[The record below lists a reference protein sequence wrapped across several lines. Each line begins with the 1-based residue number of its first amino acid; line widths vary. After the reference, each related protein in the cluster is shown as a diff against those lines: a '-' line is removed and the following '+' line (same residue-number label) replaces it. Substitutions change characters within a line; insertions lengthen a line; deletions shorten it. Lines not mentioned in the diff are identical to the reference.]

1 MYTCM
6 LLQGFASLCRSH
18 LFKTLM
24 TAITRDEIN
33 ARHHG
38 MEDAQ
43 KHPAIYLEDKDKIR
57 LGEWLWERTC
67 TGKVDKWSVLGA

>member
-1 MYTCM
+1 
-6 LLQGFASLCRSH
+6 
-18 LFKTLM
+18 M
-24 TAITRDEIN
+24 TAITGDEIN

-43 KHPAIYLEDKDKIR
+43 KHPAIYLEDEDKIR